1 MYLNIGNGRYIREKR
16 IIGIFDMDT
25 ATVCIATRQFLSRMQ
40 KEGHVNSGDADIP
53 KSFLLL
59 DKKEEK
65 DKRKKR
71 AQREQKEKRIV
82 LCKFSSGVLFGRI
95 GNEQSLSAPDESGEE
110 ET

>member
-16 IIGIFDMDT
+16 IVGIFDMDT

-40 KEGHVNSGDADIP
+40 REGRVSPADADIP

-59 DKKEEK
+59 DKKKEK
-65 DKRKKR
+65 DKSKKR
-71 AQREQKEKRIV
+71 AQKEEKEKSIV

-95 GNEQSLSAPDESGEE
+95 GNEQALSAPDESGEE
-110 ET
+110 EL